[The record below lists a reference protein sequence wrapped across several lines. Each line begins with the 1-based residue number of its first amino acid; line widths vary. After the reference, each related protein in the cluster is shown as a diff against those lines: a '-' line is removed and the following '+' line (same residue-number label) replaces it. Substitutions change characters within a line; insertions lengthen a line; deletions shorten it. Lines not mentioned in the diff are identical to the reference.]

1 MRKQIRSA
9 FLIPFILPIKQMFKK
24 FLLIFFLF
32 GCSNEVEQVIPYPKT
47 ESQILNDFVRSAPIQ
62 YISLDEVHV
71 VNIRLTSENML
82 FELGVTGVEENIG
95 KLRSTLIVK
104 DKLYAFEGA
113 GDKII
118 QMNLDGKVE
127 RTVARNGR
135 GPGEVLNVFDM
146 DKSDSVILVSDV
158 SNSRI
163 HMFDSKFNYIKS
175 IDGMRAMRVTI
186 NNTFVGHIE
195 TLLRGIPDSSGLVNI
210 AKIDSPKNN
219 IAKVMPKIIPD
230 GFQPGVFNG
239 INFDI
244 NDQNE
249 IAASYSR
256 LPWMS
261 IFDST
266 FTLERTLIFESEDFS
281 SRKLLPLQIH
291 AESTSGFSAIGYETV
306 ISNFKYSGE
315 GDLYISDPL
324 GIIQLKRRPDRSFEA
339 VKIYKIEYNE
349 SHERFL
355 IGNFEFFDDST
366 LMGAG
371 WYHWFRVNLNEYQ

>member
-1 MRKQIRSA
+1 MVKILCLLLLIIGCSKAIKEENYPQTESQVLNDFIRSA
-9 FLIPFILPIKQMFKK
+9 PL
-24 FLLIFFLF
+24 
-32 GCSNEVEQVIPYPKT
+32 
-47 ESQILNDFVRSAPIQ
+47 Q
-62 YISLDEVHV
+62 YINLDEVPV

-266 FTLERTLIFESEDFS
+266 FVLERTLIFESADFAN
-281 SRKLLPLQIH
+281 RKLLPLKIQ
-291 AESTSGFSAIGYETV
+291 AEGSNGFSAFGYET
-306 ISNFKYSGE
+306 IINNFKYSGE
-315 GDLYISDPL
+315 GDLYISDPM
-324 GIIQLKRRPDRSFEA
+324 GIIQLKKKPDRSFEA
-339 VKIYKIEYNE
+339 VKIYKIEYPE
-349 SHERFL
+349 SQETFVVA
-355 IGNFEFFDDST
+355 NFEFFEDDV
-366 LMGAG
+366 LMGTN
-371 WYHWFRVNLNEYQ
+371 WYHWFRVNLSEYQ